1 MEERK
6 AQNMYSLRSQR
17 QAELDMVISVILVDN
32 VRNKILIQVV

>member
-17 QAELDMVISVILVDN
+17 QAIRHGDQCHTG
-32 VRNKILIQVV
+32 R